1 MALSVYV
8 LPANYSIIFC
18 EVDSIIVPS
27 FIYRNISSS
36 LIVIDSECRSRLRD
50 QVENTNNGKSMFII
64 NETEII
70 RLQIIGFE
78 SRVRTAEWQIKL
90 SNVMRVRLDGEG
102 NKDLSIPWFR
112 DITLFSLYFN
122 STLATEYHNMTEIE
136 L

>member
-1 MALSVYV
+1 
-8 LPANYSIIFC
+8 
-18 EVDSIIVPS
+18 
-27 FIYRNISSS
+27 
-36 LIVIDSECRSRLRD
+36 
-50 QVENTNNGKSMFII
+50 MFII